1 MMAIFLAVSLC
12 CLIPPFT
19 PLGVGGC
26 LAWLICAV
34 TFRGG
39 DEIATEIDTSGK
51 GCGFVWLVL
60 VFILVLLGG
69 GAAFAVLATMA
80 NAGR

>member
-19 PLGVGGC
+19 PLGVGGL

-34 TFRGG
+34 TFAGG
-39 DEIATEIDTSGK
+39 DEIATEIDTSGQ

-60 VFILVLLGG
+60 VFVLVLLGG
-69 GAAFAVLATMA
+69 GTAFAVLAAAA

>member
-19 PLGVGGC
+19 PIGVGGC
-26 LAWLICAV
+26 IAWLICAV
-34 TFRGG
+34 TFAGG
-39 DEIATEIDTSGK
+39 DEVAREIDTGGR
-51 GCGFVWLVL
+51 GCGFVWMVL
-60 VFILVLLGG
+60 VFILALLDG
-69 GAAFAVLATMA
+69 GAAFAVLAAAA